1 MKMEIGGLQKLS
13 LIDYPGR
20 LSCIIFTIGCNFRCS
35 YCYNPSLVEGTC
47 ERIPQ
52 KEIFSFLRKRKG
64 LLDGVIIT
72 GGEPTIHNDLPDFI
86 QRIKKMGFL
95 VGLET
100 NGTNPRM
107 IKKLI
112 SERLIDYIAMDV
124 KAPLKKYKEIV
135 NVEVDIDKIKESID
149 VIMNSGIEYEFRT
162 TCYPLLTKDDFIKI
176 FKLIKG
182 AKKYGIQQFLNKN
195 TLIETDLKPYPDKF
209 LYELKKISEEYVEG
223 VEVRASG
230 GIFG

>member
-1 MKMEIGGLQKLS
+1 MEIGGLQKLS

-47 ERIPQ
+47 GRIPQ

-112 SERLIDYIAMDV
+112 SKRLIDYIAMDV

-135 NVEVDIDKIKESID
+135 NVEVDLDKIKESID

-182 AKKYGIQQFLNKN
+182 AKKYGIQQFLDKN
-195 TLIETDLKPYPDKF
+195 TLMDTDLKPYPDKF
-209 LYELKKISEEYVEG
+209 LYELKKISEDYVEG

-230 GIFG
+230 GISG

>member
-47 ERIPQ
+47 GRIPQ

-112 SERLIDYIAMDV
+112 SKRLIDYIAMDV

-135 NVEVDIDKIKESID
+135 NVEVDLDKIKESID

-182 AKKYGIQQFLNKN
+182 AKKYGIQQFLDKN
-195 TLIETDLKPYPDKF
+195 TLMDTDLKPYPDKF
-209 LYELKKISEEYVEG
+209 LYELKKISEDYVEG

-230 GIFG
+230 GISG

>member
-47 ERIPQ
+47 GRIPQ

-135 NVEVDIDKIKESID
+135 NVEVDLDKIKESID

-182 AKKYGIQQFLNKN
+182 AKKYGIQQFLDKN
-195 TLIETDLKPYPDKF
+195 TLMDTDLKPYPDKF
-209 LYELKKISEEYVEG
+209 LYELKKISEDYVEG

-230 GIFG
+230 GISG

>member
-47 ERIPQ
+47 GRIPQ

-124 KAPLKKYKEIV
+124 KAPLKKYEEIV
-135 NVEVDIDKIKESID
+135 NVEVDLDKIKESID

-182 AKKYGIQQFLNKN
+182 AKKYGIQQFLDKN
-195 TLIETDLKPYPDKF
+195 TLMDTDLKPYPDKF

>member
-13 LIDYPGR
+13 LIDYPGK
-20 LSCIIFTIGCNFRCS
+20 LSCIIFTIGCNLRCS

-47 ERIPQ
+47 ERIPRR
-52 KEIFSFLRKRKG
+52 EIFRFLRKRKG

-100 NGTNPRM
+100 NGTNPQM

-135 NVEVDIDKIKESID
+135 NVEVDLDKIKESID

-195 TLIETDLKPYPDKF
+195 TLMDTDLKPYPDKF

-223 VEVRASG
+223 VEVRASE

>member
-35 YCYNPSLVEGTC
+35 YCYNPSLVKGTC
-47 ERIPQ
+47 ERIPL
-52 KEIFSFLRKRKG
+52 KEIFRFLGKRKK
-64 LLDGVIIT
+64 LLEGVIIT

-86 QRIKKMGFL
+86 QRIKKMSFL

-100 NGTNPRM
+100 NGTNPQM
-107 IKKLI
+107 IKELI
-112 SERLIDYIAMDV
+112 STRLVDYIAMDV
-124 KAPLKKYKEIV
+124 KAPLEKYEKIV
-135 NVEVDIDKIKESID
+135 NVKVDLERIKESID
-149 VIMNSGIEYEFRT
+149 VIMNSRIEYEFRT
-162 TCYPLLTKDDFIKI
+162 TCYPLLSKDDFIEV
-176 FKLIKG
+176 FRLIKG

-195 TLIETDLKPYPDKF
+195 TLIKTDLKPYPDKF
-209 LYELKKISEEYVEG
+209 LYELKKISENYVED
-223 VEVRASG
+223 VEVRTSG